1 MSRHIKHFLPLF
13 FQGEEW
19 KIKLFSQWET
29 IVGGLS
35 SKMRI
40 EKIDDSL
47 DCKWSDDKDNYPDV
61 VIDSDADKNDLG
73 NLNLTKARAQNLKN
87 FLITNLPKLKNAK
100 FEVIAQ
106 GSKGICG
113 TEEQNRKYRQVNLTV
128 RKL

>member
-1 MSRHIKHFLPLF
+1 MSKFVFVI
-13 FQGEEW
+13 E
-19 KIKLFSQWET
+19 
-29 IVGGLS
+29 S
-35 SKMRI
+35 SASKCTAGYK
-40 EKIDDSL
+40 EANSAEG
-47 DCKWSDDKDNYPDV
+47 KWSDDKDNYPDV

-87 FLITNLPKLKNAK
+87 FLIANLPKLKNSK

-113 TEEQNRKYRQVNLTV
+113 TEEENRKYRQVNLTV